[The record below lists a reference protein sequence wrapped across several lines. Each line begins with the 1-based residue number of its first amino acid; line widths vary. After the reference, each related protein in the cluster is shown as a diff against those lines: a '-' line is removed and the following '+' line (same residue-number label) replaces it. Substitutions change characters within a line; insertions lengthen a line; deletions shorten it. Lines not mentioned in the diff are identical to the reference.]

1 MTEDKAGDLAN
12 LSVLVIDD
20 ETFMLN
26 LIGRILDKL
35 DIHDPKMAT
44 NGTEALEVLDAA
56 DTQPDV
62 ILLDLSMPGMDGIEF
77 LRHAAERGFSG
88 GIGLI
93 SGQDERVLKTVEA
106 LARAHDL
113 NILGSLSKP
122 VTLEGLSSLLANH
135 GQMSERR
142 GYRPSER
149 ITEAELRAGLEG
161 DQLTCFFQP
170 KVSVA
175 TKELVGVETL
185 VRWIHPERGIVPPDA
200 FISLAEEHNLID
212 ALTEIVFV
220 KAMRQG
226 GAWRADGWEL
236 KVAVNISMDNLNRL
250 DFPEFI
256 VDSAASEGMDP
267 GLVILEVTESRLL
280 ADIIGPLEILTR
292 LRLKNIG
299 LSIDDFGTGYSSME
313 QLKRIP
319 FNELKIDRAFVNGA
333 ARDQAARAIL
343 ESSVDLAKKLGMMI
357 VAEGVEDQ
365 DDWDLVESLG
375 VDLVQGWFVGKAMP
389 GDEIP
394 AWNEQWKSRQG

>member
-1 MTEDKAGDLAN
+1 MTEDKAGDLAD

-35 DIHDPKMAT
+35 DIHDPTLAT
-44 NGTEALEVLDAA
+44 NGAEALEVLDAA
-56 DTQPDV
+56 DPQPDV

-93 SGQDERVLKTVEA
+93 SGQHERVLNTVEA
-106 LARAHDL
+106 LAQAHDL

-122 VTLEGLSSLLANH
+122 VTLEGLSGLLANH
-135 GQMSERR
+135 DQKSDRR

-200 FISLAEEHNLID
+200 FISLAEEHDLID
-212 ALTEIVFV
+212 ALTDIVFA

-226 GAWRADGWEL
+226 GAWRAEGWEL
-236 KVAVNISMDNLNRL
+236 KVAVNISMGNLNRL

-267 GLVILEVTESRLL
+267 ELVILEVTESRLM
-280 ADIIGPLEILTR
+280 ADIVGPLEILTR
-292 LRLKNIG
+292 LRLKNVG

-343 ESSVDLAKKLGMMI
+343 ESSVDLAKKLGMTI

-365 DDWDLVESLG
+365 DDWDLVKSLG